1 MNISDINAYKEKCG
15 VKAAADLLLLMG
27 PDAFEGDYDATMNDL
42 KAEINT
48 ARMWYVITYVAEET
62 GVKIVDLTIAEVE
75 GLKRVADAGYYSGGG
90 YCGWYGISQPYPTY
104 ADAQASII
112 D

>member
-27 PDAFEGDYDATMNDL
+27 PDAFEGDYDATMKYLED
-42 KAEINT
+42 EINT
-48 ARMWYVITYVAEET
+48 AKMWYVITYVAEDV
-62 GVKIVDLTIAEVE
+62 GIKIIDLTVAEAE
-75 GLKRVADAGYYSGGG
+75 GIKRVADADYYSGGG
-90 YCGWYGISQPYPTY
+90 YCGWFGVSQPYPTY

>member
-27 PDAFEGDYDATMNDL
+27 PDAFEGDYDATMKDL
-42 KAEINT
+42 EDEINT
-48 ARMWYVITYVAEET
+48 AKMWYIITYVAEEV
-62 GVKIVDLTIAEVE
+62 GVKIVDLTANEAD
-75 GLKRVADAGYYSGGG
+75 GLKRVSDADYYLGGG
-90 YCGWYGISQPYPTY
+90 YCGGFNISQPYPTY
-104 ADAQASII
+104 AAAQASII

>member
-15 VKAAADLLLLMG
+15 VRAAADLLLLMG
-27 PDAFEGDYDATMNDL
+27 PDAFEGDYDATMKDL
-42 KAEINT
+42 EDEIST
-48 ARMWYVITYVAEET
+48 
-62 GVKIVDLTIAEVE
+62 AEVE
-75 GLKRVADAGYYSGGG
+75 GLKRVADADYYSGGG
-90 YCGWYGISQPYPTY
+90 YCGCFGISQPYPTY